1 MADMPPR
8 VRKSGP
14 KNKAAEPDAVAPE
27 PGLMWYL
34 LRPARRLVRRQLD
47 LIERVLLGEI
57 EHVRKDLQAAPD
69 ATGEDG
75 PESSSSRAAATSLPS
90 DAGETLADMMRDLL
104 ERSTDQSQEECETA
118 YFLSVLKTLVPDEAR
133 ILSALSD
140 GAAHPLIHV
149 TAGALFGA
157 PARQVVE
164 NVSNIG
170 KVAGTQWT
178 VETPTYVTRLRNLG
192 LVETGGPEE
201 PALLVKYQI
210 LETDSAITT
219 ALEQIKT
226 AGKQKAR
233 IVRRSL
239 RISRLGQALWD
250 RCHPAAD

>member
-1 MADMPPR
+1 MTDRPPR
-8 VRKSGP
+8 VRNPGP
-14 KNKAAEPDAVAPE
+14 KNKAAEPDAEAPE

-57 EHVRKDLQAAPD
+57 KHVRKDLQAEPD
-69 ATGEDG
+69 ATGEG
-75 PESSSSRAAATSLPS
+75 GAASSSLRATATSLPS
-90 DAGETLADMMRDLL
+90 DPGGALADIMRDLL

-149 TAGALFGA
+149 TAGSLFGA

-178 VETPTYVTRLRNLG
+178 SETPTYVTRLRNLG
-192 LVETGGPEE
+192 LVETGPEE
-201 PALLVKYQI
+201 PSLLVKYQI

-219 ALEQIKT
+219 ALDQIKR
-226 AGKQKAR
+226 AGRQKAR

-239 RISRLGQALWD
+239 KISRLGQSLWD
-250 RCHPAAD
+250 ACHPR

>member
-1 MADMPPR
+1 MPPR
-8 VRKSGP
+8 VRNPWP
-14 KNKAAEPDAVAPE
+14 KKTAAEPHAEAPD

-57 EHVRKDLQAAPD
+57 KHVREDLQGEKPPTGKTENAAPK
-69 ATGEDG
+69 AGTTA
-75 PESSSSRAAATSLPS
+75 PAPPSSESLP
-90 DAGETLADMMRDLL
+90 DLMRDLL
-104 ERSTDQSQEECETA
+104 ERSTDQSQEQCETV

-149 TAGALFGA
+149 TAGSLFGA
-157 PARQVVE
+157 PTRQVVE

-178 VETPTYVTRLRNLG
+178 RETPTYVTRLRNLG
-192 LVETGGPEE
+192 LVETGPEE
-201 PALLVKYQI
+201 PSLLVKYQI
-210 LETDSAITT
+210 LETDSAITA
-219 ALEQIKT
+219 ALEQIKS
-226 AGKQKAR
+226 AGRQKAT

-239 RISRLGQALWD
+239 KISRLGQALWD
-250 RCHPAAD
+250 SCHPR

>member
-1 MADMPPR
+1 MTDMPPR
-8 VRKSGP
+8 VRNRGP
-14 KNKAAEPDAVAPE
+14 KNIAEPDAAAPE

-57 EHVRKDLQAAPD
+57 KHVREDLQGENPPSVETGKAVLKAGTTAP
-69 ATGEDG
+69 APPSGENLS
-75 PESSSSRAAATSLPS
+75 EL
-90 DAGETLADMMRDLL
+90 MRELL

-118 YFLSVLKTLVPDEAR
+118 YFLVVLKTLVPDEAR

-149 TAGALFGA
+149 TAGSLFGA

-178 VETPTYVTRLRNLG
+178 IETPTYVTRLRNLG
-192 LVETGGPEE
+192 LVETGPEE
-201 PALLVKYQI
+201 PSLLVKYQI
-210 LETDSAITT
+210 LETDSAITE
-219 ALEQIKT
+219 ALAQIKA
-226 AGKQKAR
+226 AGSQKAR

-239 RISRLGQALWD
+239 KISRLGRSLWD
-250 RCHPAAD
+250 SCHPAAD